1 MYKALTK
8 IVITAGLAMPSTA
21 ATLVD
26 VAEAALANNPQVQIA
41 TLSMNMDKQQSLIQ
55 YSAFEPQVS
64 VSGSLGLQSQ
74 RGSNYQDISYLAET
88 EQLTLTQKL
97 FDVGAVIVQSSLD
110 FKVEQARFK
119 LLETEGMVLLDVTE
133 KYVQA
138 AIAIDKMNLQQQEER
153 HNAKLLKSVKHK
165 FRLKEVYI
173 TDVHMAQAKYDLSVS
188 ETLISI
194 SEVSTALKN
203 LSQVAGI
210 EVAAFKPENQLY
222 FIIQEHGLEYW
233 LAQAKEFNY
242 ALRAASVASTVALKS
257 LDAHA
262 FANFPVI
269 DARFNLKNQTN
280 RGGSTSA
287 PGASGLSFVITL
299 NMPLYQGGRVEAQRQ
314 FSKDNYAITLQQ
326 RKQIEQ
332 ELTSR
337 VTVQFLR
344 EQAMGKRIKAI
355 ERALAST
362 QEATQAIRTGLDY
375 GVSTQGQLLASTK
388 QEFELQLQLK
398 QATYQATLSSIQL
411 RHMAGKL
418 TTQYLRELSKQLPI
432 LGNDV

>member
-8 IVITAGLAMPSTA
+8 IVITAGLAMPSAA

-74 RGSNYQDISYLAET
+74 RGSNYEDISYLAET

-110 FKVEQARFK
+110 FKVEEARFK

-138 AIAIDKMNLQQQEER
+138 AIAIDTMNLQQQKER
-153 HNAKLLKSVKHK
+153 YNAKLLKSVKHK

-210 EVAAFKPENQLY
+210 EVSAFKPENQLY
-222 FIIQEHGLEYW
+222 FIIQEYELEYW

-242 ALRAASVASTVALKS
+242 ALRAAGVASTVALKS

-262 FANFPVI
+262 FANFPII
-269 DARFNLKNQTN
+269 DARFNIKNQTN

-337 VTVQFLR
+337 VTVQYLR

-411 RHMAGKL
+411 RHMAGQL

>member
-8 IVITAGLAMPSTA
+8 IVITAGLAMPSAA

-26 VAEAALANNPQVQIA
+26 VAEAALANNPQVQIS

-74 RGSNYQDISYLAET
+74 RGSNYEDISYLAET

-110 FKVEQARFK
+110 FKVEEARFK

-138 AIAIDKMNLQQQEER
+138 AIAIDTMNLQQQEER
-153 HNAKLLKSVKHK
+153 YNAKLLKSVKHK

-210 EVAAFKPENQLY
+210 EVSAFKPENQLY

-242 ALRAASVASTVALKS
+242 ALRAAGVASTVALKS

-269 DARFNLKNQTN
+269 DARFNIKNQTN

-337 VTVQFLR
+337 VTVQYLR

-411 RHMAGKL
+411 RHMAGQL

>member
-74 RGSNYQDISYLAET
+74 RGSNYPDISYLAET

-153 HNAKLLKSVKHK
+153 YNAKLLKSVKHK

-210 EVAAFKPENQLY
+210 EVAAFKPENQLS

-242 ALRAASVASTVALKS
+242 ALRAAVVASTVALKS

-299 NMPLYQGGRVEAQRQ
+299 NMPIYQGGRVEAQRQ

-411 RHMAGKL
+411 RHMAGQL

>member
-8 IVITAGLAMPSTA
+8 IVITAGLAMPSAA

-74 RGSNYQDISYLAET
+74 RGSNYEDISYLAET

-110 FKVEQARFK
+110 FKVEEARFK

-138 AIAIDKMNLQQQEER
+138 AIAIDTMNLQQQEER
-153 HNAKLLKSVKHK
+153 YNAKLLKSVKHK

-210 EVAAFKPENQLY
+210 EVSAFKPENQLY
-222 FIIQEHGLEYW
+222 FIIQEHELEYW

-242 ALRAASVASTVALKS
+242 ALRAAGVASTVALKS

-269 DARFNLKNQTN
+269 DARFNIKNQTN

-337 VTVQFLR
+337 VTVQYLR

-411 RHMAGKL
+411 RHMAGQL

>member
-8 IVITAGLAMPSTA
+8 IVITAGLAMPSAA

-74 RGSNYQDISYLAET
+74 RGSNYEDISYLAET

-110 FKVEQARFK
+110 FKVEEARFK

-138 AIAIDKMNLQQQEER
+138 AIAIDTMNLQQQEER
-153 HNAKLLKSVKHK
+153 YNAKLLKSVKHK

-210 EVAAFKPENQLY
+210 EVSAFKPENQLY
-222 FIIQEHGLEYW
+222 FIIQEYELEYW

-242 ALRAASVASTVALKS
+242 ALRAAGVASTVALKS

-262 FANFPVI
+262 FANFPII
-269 DARFNLKNQTN
+269 DARFNIKNQTN

-337 VTVQFLR
+337 VTVQYLR

-411 RHMAGKL
+411 RHMAGQL

>member
-8 IVITAGLAMPSTA
+8 IVITAGLAMPSAA

-41 TLSMNMDKQQSLIQ
+41 TLSMNMDKQKSLIQ

-138 AIAIDKMNLQQQEER
+138 AVAIDKMNLQQQEER
-153 HNAKLLKSVKHK
+153 YNAKLLKSVKHK

-210 EVAAFKPENQLY
+210 EVVAFKPENQLY

-242 ALRAASVASTVALKS
+242 ALRAAGVASTVALKS
-257 LDAHA
+257 LEHM
-262 FANFPVI
+262 
-269 DARFNLKNQTN
+269 LLQTSQSLMQ
-280 RGGSTSA
+280 GST
-287 PGASGLSFVITL
+287 
-299 NMPLYQGGRVEAQRQ
+299 
-314 FSKDNYAITLQQ
+314 
-326 RKQIEQ
+326 
-332 ELTSR
+332 
-337 VTVQFLR
+337 
-344 EQAMGKRIKAI
+344 
-355 ERALAST
+355 
-362 QEATQAIRTGLDY
+362 
-375 GVSTQGQLLASTK
+375 
-388 QEFELQLQLK
+388 
-398 QATYQATLSSIQL
+398 
-411 RHMAGKL
+411 
-418 TTQYLRELSKQLPI
+418 
-432 LGNDV
+432 

>member
-8 IVITAGLAMPSTA
+8 IVITAGLAMPSAA

-74 RGSNYQDISYLAET
+74 RGGNYEDISYLAET

-110 FKVEQARFK
+110 FKVEEARFK

-138 AIAIDKMNLQQQEER
+138 AIAIDTMNLQQQEER
-153 HNAKLLKSVKHK
+153 YNAKLLKSVKHK

-210 EVAAFKPENQLY
+210 EVSAFKPENQLY

-242 ALRAASVASTVALKS
+242 ALRAAGVASTVALKS

-262 FANFPVI
+262 FANFPII
-269 DARFNLKNQTN
+269 DARFNIKNQTN

-337 VTVQFLR
+337 VTVQYLR

-411 RHMAGKL
+411 RHMAGQL

>member
-8 IVITAGLAMPSTA
+8 IVITAGLAMPSAA

-74 RGSNYQDISYLAET
+74 RGSNYEDISYLAET

-110 FKVEQARFK
+110 FKVEEARFK

-153 HNAKLLKSVKHK
+153 YNAKLLKSVKHK

-210 EVAAFKPENQLY
+210 EVSAFKPENQLY
-222 FIIQEHGLEYW
+222 FIIQEYELEYW

-242 ALRAASVASTVALKS
+242 ALRAAGVASTVALKS

-269 DARFNLKNQTN
+269 DARFNIKNQTN

-337 VTVQFLR
+337 VTVQYLR

-411 RHMAGKL
+411 RHMAGQL

>member
-8 IVITAGLAMPSTA
+8 IVITAGLAMPSAA

-153 HNAKLLKSVKHK
+153 YNAKLLKSVKHK

-222 FIIQEHGLEYW
+222 FIIQEYELEYW

-242 ALRAASVASTVALKS
+242 ALRAAGVASTVALKS

-269 DARFNLKNQTN
+269 DARFNIKNQTN

-287 PGASGLSFVITL
+287 PGASGFSFVITL

-375 GVSTQGQLLASTK
+375 GVSTQDQLLASTK

-411 RHMAGKL
+411 RHMAGQL
-418 TTQYLRELSKQLPI
+418 TTQYLRELSKQLPM

>member
-8 IVITAGLAMPSTA
+8 IVITAGLAMPSAA

-74 RGSNYQDISYLAET
+74 RGSNYLNNSYLAET

-138 AIAIDKMNLQQQEER
+138 AVAIDKMNLQQQEER
-153 HNAKLLKSVKHK
+153 YNAKLLKSVKHK

-242 ALRAASVASTVALKS
+242 ALRAAVVASTVALKS

-326 RKQIEQ
+326 RRQIEQ
-332 ELTSR
+332 ELTNR

-375 GVSTQGQLLASTK
+375 GVSTQDQLLVSTK

-411 RHMAGKL
+411 RHMAGQL

>member
-8 IVITAGLAMPSTA
+8 IVITAGLAMPSAA

-41 TLSMNMDKQQSLIQ
+41 TLSMNMDKQKSLIQ

-74 RGSNYQDISYLAET
+74 RGSNYLDISYLAET
-88 EQLTLTQKL
+88 EQLTLTQKI

-153 HNAKLLKSVKHK
+153 YNAKLLKSVKHK

-210 EVAAFKPENQLY
+210 EVSAFKPENQLY

-242 ALRAASVASTVALKS
+242 ALRAAGVASTVALKS

-262 FANFPVI
+262 FANSPVI

-299 NMPLYQGGRVEAQRQ
+299 NMPIYQGGRVEAQRQ

-411 RHMAGKL
+411 RHMAGQL

>member
-8 IVITAGLAMPSTA
+8 IVITAGLAMPSAA

-26 VAEAALANNPQVQIA
+26 VAEAALANNPQVQIS
-41 TLSMNMDKQQSLIQ
+41 TLSMNMDKQRSLIQ

-74 RGSNYQDISYLAET
+74 RGSNYEDISYLAET

-110 FKVEQARFK
+110 FKVEEARFK

-138 AIAIDKMNLQQQEER
+138 AIAIDTMNLQQQKER
-153 HNAKLLKSVKHK
+153 YNAKLLKSVKHK

-210 EVAAFKPENQLY
+210 EVSAFKPENQLY
-222 FIIQEHGLEYW
+222 FIIQEYELEYW

-242 ALRAASVASTVALKS
+242 ALRAAGVASTVALKS

-269 DARFNLKNQTN
+269 DARFNIKNQTN

-337 VTVQFLR
+337 VTVQYLR

-411 RHMAGKL
+411 RHMAGQL

>member
-8 IVITAGLAMPSTA
+8 IVITAGLAMPSAA

-26 VAEAALANNPQVQIA
+26 VAEAALANNPQVQIS
-41 TLSMNMDKQQSLIQ
+41 TLSMNMDKQRSLIQ

-74 RGSNYQDISYLAET
+74 RGSNYEDISYLAET

-110 FKVEQARFK
+110 FKVEEARFK

-138 AIAIDKMNLQQQEER
+138 AIAIDTMNLQQQEER
-153 HNAKLLKSVKHK
+153 YNAKLLKSVKHK

-210 EVAAFKPENQLY
+210 EVSAFKPENQLY

-242 ALRAASVASTVALKS
+242 ALRAAGVASTVALKS

-262 FANFPVI
+262 FANFPII
-269 DARFNLKNQTN
+269 DARFNIKNQTN

-337 VTVQFLR
+337 VTVQYLR

-411 RHMAGKL
+411 RHMAGQL

>member
-153 HNAKLLKSVKHK
+153 YNAKLLKSVKHK

-262 FANFPVI
+262 FANSPVI

>member
-153 HNAKLLKSVKHK
+153 YNAKLLKSVKHK

-210 EVAAFKPENQLY
+210 EVAAFKPENQLS

-262 FANFPVI
+262 FANSPVI

-337 VTVQFLR
+337 VTVQYLR

-375 GVSTQGQLLASTK
+375 GVSTQDQLLASTK

-411 RHMAGKL
+411 RHMAGQL

>member
-74 RGSNYQDISYLAET
+74 RGSNYLDISYLAET
-88 EQLTLTQKL
+88 EQLTLTQKI

-153 HNAKLLKSVKHK
+153 YNAKLLKSVKHK

-210 EVAAFKPENQLY
+210 EVAAFKPENQLS

-242 ALRAASVASTVALKS
+242 ALRAAGVASTVALKS

-262 FANFPVI
+262 FANSPVI

-375 GVSTQGQLLASTK
+375 GVSTQDQLLASTK

-411 RHMAGKL
+411 RHMAGQL

>member
-8 IVITAGLAMPSTA
+8 IVITAGLAMPSAA

-153 HNAKLLKSVKHK
+153 YNAKLLKSVKHK

-210 EVAAFKPENQLY
+210 EVSAFKPENQLY

-242 ALRAASVASTVALKS
+242 ALRAAVVASTVALKS

-411 RHMAGKL
+411 RHMAGQL

>member
-153 HNAKLLKSVKHK
+153 YNAKLLKSVKHK

-210 EVAAFKPENQLY
+210 EVAAFKPENQLS

-242 ALRAASVASTVALKS
+242 ALRAAGVASTVALKS

-411 RHMAGKL
+411 RHMAGQL

>member
-153 HNAKLLKSVKHK
+153 YNAKLLKSVKHK

-210 EVAAFKPENQLY
+210 EVSAFKPENQLY

-242 ALRAASVASTVALKS
+242 ALRAAVVASTVALKS

-299 NMPLYQGGRVEAQRQ
+299 NMPIYQGGRVEAQRQ

-411 RHMAGKL
+411 RHMAGQL

>member
-8 IVITAGLAMPSTA
+8 IVITAGLAMPSAA

-26 VAEAALANNPQVQIA
+26 VAEAALANNPQVQIS
-41 TLSMNMDKQQSLIQ
+41 TLSMNMDKQRSLIQ

-74 RGSNYQDISYLAET
+74 RGSNYEDISYLAET

-110 FKVEQARFK
+110 FKVEEARFK

-138 AIAIDKMNLQQQEER
+138 AIAIDKMNLQKQEER
-153 HNAKLLKSVKHK
+153 YNVKLLKSVKHK

-210 EVAAFKPENQLY
+210 EVSAFKPENQLY

-242 ALRAASVASTVALKS
+242 ALRAAGVASTVALKS

-269 DARFNLKNQTN
+269 DARFNIKNQTN

-337 VTVQFLR
+337 VTVQYLR

-411 RHMAGKL
+411 RQMAGQL

>member
-8 IVITAGLAMPSTA
+8 IVITAGLAMPSAA

-41 TLSMNMDKQQSLIQ
+41 TLSMNMDKQKSLIQ

-153 HNAKLLKSVKHK
+153 YNAKLLKSVKHK

-242 ALRAASVASTVALKS
+242 ALRAAVVASTVALKS

-411 RHMAGKL
+411 RHMAGQL

>member
-153 HNAKLLKSVKHK
+153 YNAKLLKSVKHK

-242 ALRAASVASTVALKS
+242 ALRAAGVASTVALKS

-411 RHMAGKL
+411 RHMAGQL

>member
-8 IVITAGLAMPSTA
+8 IVITAGLAMPSAA

-26 VAEAALANNPQVQIA
+26 VAEAALANNPQVQIS
-41 TLSMNMDKQQSLIQ
+41 TLSMNMDKQRSLIQ

-74 RGSNYQDISYLAET
+74 RGSNYDDISYLAET

-110 FKVEQARFK
+110 FKVEEARFK

-153 HNAKLLKSVKHK
+153 YNAKLLKSVKHK

-210 EVAAFKPENQLY
+210 EVSAFKPENQLY

-242 ALRAASVASTVALKS
+242 ALRAAGVASTVALKS

-262 FANFPVI
+262 FANFPII
-269 DARFNLKNQTN
+269 DARFNIKNQTN

-337 VTVQFLR
+337 VTVQYLR

-411 RHMAGKL
+411 RHMAGQL

>member
-8 IVITAGLAMPSTA
+8 IVITAGLAMPSAA

-26 VAEAALANNPQVQIA
+26 VAEAALANNPQVQIS
-41 TLSMNMDKQQSLIQ
+41 TLSMNMDKQRSLIQ

-74 RGSNYQDISYLAET
+74 RGSNYEDISYLAET

-110 FKVEQARFK
+110 FKVEEARFK

-138 AIAIDKMNLQQQEER
+138 AIAIDTMNLQQQEER
-153 HNAKLLKSVKHK
+153 YNAKLLKSVKHK

-210 EVAAFKPENQLY
+210 EVSAFKPENQLY

-242 ALRAASVASTVALKS
+242 ALRAAGVASTVALKS

-262 FANFPVI
+262 FANFPII
-269 DARFNLKNQTN
+269 DARFNIKNQTN

-337 VTVQFLR
+337 VTVQYLR

-411 RHMAGKL
+411 RQMAGQL

>member
-88 EQLTLTQKL
+88 EQLTLTQKI

-153 HNAKLLKSVKHK
+153 YNAKLLKSVKHK

-210 EVAAFKPENQLY
+210 EVAAFKPENQLS

-242 ALRAASVASTVALKS
+242 ALRAAGVASTVALKS

-411 RHMAGKL
+411 RHMAGQL

>member
-8 IVITAGLAMPSTA
+8 IVITAGLAMPSAA

-41 TLSMNMDKQQSLIQ
+41 TLSMNMDKQKSLIQ

-153 HNAKLLKSVKHK
+153 YNAKLLKSVKHK

-210 EVAAFKPENQLY
+210 EVAAFKPENQLS

-242 ALRAASVASTVALKS
+242 ALRAAGVASTVALKS

-411 RHMAGKL
+411 RHMAGQL

>member
-8 IVITAGLAMPSTA
+8 IVITAGLAMPSAA

-74 RGSNYQDISYLAET
+74 RGSNYEDISYLAET

-110 FKVEQARFK
+110 FKVEEARFK

-138 AIAIDKMNLQQQEER
+138 AIAIDTMNLQQQEER
-153 HNAKLLKSVKHK
+153 YNAKLLKSVKHK

-210 EVAAFKPENQLY
+210 EVSAFKPENQLY

-242 ALRAASVASTVALKS
+242 ALRAAGVASTVALKS

-269 DARFNLKNQTN
+269 DARFNIKNQTN

-337 VTVQFLR
+337 VTVQYLR

-411 RHMAGKL
+411 RHMAGQL

-432 LGNDV
+432 LGNAV

>member
-8 IVITAGLAMPSTA
+8 IVITAGLAMPSGA

-153 HNAKLLKSVKHK
+153 YNAKLLKSVKHK

-210 EVAAFKPENQLY
+210 EVSAFKPENQLY

-242 ALRAASVASTVALKS
+242 ALRAAVVASTVALKS

-411 RHMAGKL
+411 RHMAGQL

>member
-1 MYKALTK
+1 MYKVLTK

-21 ATLVD
+21 STLVD

-55 YSAFEPQVS
+55 YSVFEPQMS
-64 VSGSLGLQSQ
+64 VSASLGLRGQ
-74 RGSNYQDISYLAET
+74 RGSNYQDISYLEET
-88 EQLTLTQKL
+88 EQLTITQKIY
-97 FDVGAVIVQSSLD
+97 DAGAVFVQSSLD
-110 FKVEQARFK
+110 LKIEQARFK

-133 KYVQA
+133 RYIQA
-138 AIAIDKMNLQQQEER
+138 AIAIDKMNLQRQEER
-153 HNAKLLKSVKHK
+153 YKAKLLKSIKHK

-173 TDVHMAQAKYDLSVS
+173 TDLHMAQAKYDLSVS

-203 LSQVAGI
+203 LSQVAGV

-222 FIIQEHGLEYW
+222 FLIQEHGLEYW
-233 LAQAKEFNY
+233 LAQAREFNY
-242 ALRAASVASTVALKS
+242 ALKAADVASTVALKS
-257 LDAHA
+257 LDSHA

-269 DARFNLKNQTN
+269 DARLNIRNQTN
-280 RGGSTSA
+280 RGGSNSA
-287 PGASGLSFVITL
+287 PGASGHSFTITL

-314 FSKDNYAITLQQ
+314 YSKDNYAITLQKH
-326 RKQIEQ
+326 KQIEQ

-337 VTVQFLR
+337 VTVQYLR

-355 ERALAST
+355 KRALEST
-362 QEATQAIRTGLDY
+362 QAATQAIRTGLDY
-375 GVSTQGQLLASTK
+375 GVSTQDQLLASTK

-411 RHMAGKL
+411 RHMAGQL
-418 TTQYLRELSKQLPI
+418 TIEYLRELSKQLPI
-432 LGNDV
+432 TGNDV

>member
-153 HNAKLLKSVKHK
+153 YNAKLLKSVKHK

-210 EVAAFKPENQLY
+210 EVAAFKPENQLS

-375 GVSTQGQLLASTK
+375 GVSTQDQLLASTK

-411 RHMAGKL
+411 RHMAGQL
-418 TTQYLRELSKQLPI
+418 TTQYLRELSKQLPM

>member
-88 EQLTLTQKL
+88 EQLTLTQKI

-153 HNAKLLKSVKHK
+153 YNAKLLKSVKHK

-210 EVAAFKPENQLY
+210 EVSAFKPENQLY

-242 ALRAASVASTVALKS
+242 ALRAAVVASTVALKS

>member
-8 IVITAGLAMPSTA
+8 IVITAGLAMPSGA

-74 RGSNYQDISYLAET
+74 RGSNYLDISYLAET
-88 EQLTLTQKL
+88 EQLTLTQKI

-153 HNAKLLKSVKHK
+153 YNAKLLKSVKHK

-210 EVAAFKPENQLY
+210 EVSAFKPENQLY

-242 ALRAASVASTVALKS
+242 ALRAAVVASTVALKS

-411 RHMAGKL
+411 RHMAGQL

>member
-8 IVITAGLAMPSTA
+8 IVITAGLAMPSAA

-74 RGSNYQDISYLAET
+74 RGSNYEDISYLAET

-110 FKVEQARFK
+110 FKVEEARFK

-138 AIAIDKMNLQQQEER
+138 AIAIDTMNLQQQEER
-153 HNAKLLKSVKHK
+153 YNAKLLKSVKHK

-210 EVAAFKPENQLY
+210 EVSAFKPENQLY

-242 ALRAASVASTVALKS
+242 ALRAAGVASTVALKS

-269 DARFNLKNQTN
+269 DARFNIKNQTN

-337 VTVQFLR
+337 VTVQYLR

-411 RHMAGKL
+411 RHMAGQL

>member
-8 IVITAGLAMPSTA
+8 IVITAGLAMPSAA

-153 HNAKLLKSVKHK
+153 YNAKLLKSVKHK

-210 EVAAFKPENQLY
+210 EVAAFKPENQLS

-262 FANFPVI
+262 FANSPVI

-299 NMPLYQGGRVEAQRQ
+299 NMPIYQGGRVEAQRQ

-337 VTVQFLR
+337 VTVQYLR

-411 RHMAGKL
+411 RHMAGQL

>member
-8 IVITAGLAMPSTA
+8 IVITAGLAMPSAA

-74 RGSNYQDISYLAET
+74 RGSNYDDISYLAET

-110 FKVEQARFK
+110 FKVEEARFK

-138 AIAIDKMNLQQQEER
+138 AIAIDTMNLQQQEER
-153 HNAKLLKSVKHK
+153 YNAKLLKSVKHK

-210 EVAAFKPENQLY
+210 EVSAFKPENQLY

-242 ALRAASVASTVALKS
+242 ALRAAGVASTVALKS

-262 FANFPVI
+262 FANFPII
-269 DARFNLKNQTN
+269 DARFNIKNQTN

-337 VTVQFLR
+337 VTVQYLR

-411 RHMAGKL
+411 RQMAGQL